1 MEHLFETLIDAIA
14 EKEYA
19 VIDDFISQQSIIQL
33 LDHAQ
38 QLKEQGAFKQA
49 GIGKG
54 DQFQNN
60 ESIRN
65 DSIYWLSDSTIATF
79 CPELSDKLNLLIQ
92 YLNRYCY
99 SGINSQEFHLAHYQT
114 GSFYKR
120 HLDQFRGN
128 DERRFTFIVY
138 LNKAWQKEDGGELTI
153 YQQDTTIKVSPE
165 AGRLV
170 LFNSQKIEHEVLP
183 TTRDR
188 WSFTGW
194 LKSSNRV
201 LANCSNYF

>member
-1 MEHLFETLIDAIA
+1 MEQLFDQLIDSIA
-14 EKEYA
+14 EKNY
-19 VIDDFISQQSIIQL
+19 VVMDNFISQQSVIQL
-33 LDHAQ
+33 INHAQ
-38 QLKEQGAFKQA
+38 DLKNQGAFKLA

-54 DQFQNN
+54 HQRQNN
-60 ESIRN
+60 DSIRN
-65 DSIYWLSDSTIATF
+65 DSIYWLSNSDIATF
-79 CPELSDKLNLLIQ
+79 CPELSEKLDTLIQ

-99 SGINSQEFHLAHYQT
+99 SGINSREFHLAHYQT

-138 LNKAWQKEDGGELTI
+138 LNKDWNEDDGGQLTI
-153 YQQDTTIKVSPE
+153 YQQDTAIKVSPE

-194 LKSSNRV
+194 MKSSNRV